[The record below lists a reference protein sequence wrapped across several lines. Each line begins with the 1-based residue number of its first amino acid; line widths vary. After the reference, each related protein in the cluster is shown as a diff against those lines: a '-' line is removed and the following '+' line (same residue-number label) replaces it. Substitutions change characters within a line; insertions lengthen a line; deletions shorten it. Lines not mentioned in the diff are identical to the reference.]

1 MALETK
7 RISIDETAYTAVGT
21 NITAMSATE
30 YRVGSIRAVV
40 VETGGT
46 APLVGTTDY
55 VEWDNRFSYSDDAA
69 DIYMMSPLGQAFIG
83 VVRK

>member
-7 RISIDETAYTAVGT
+7 RISIDEAGYTAVGT

-40 VETGGT
+40 VPAGDT
-46 APLVGTTDY
+46 APLVGEADY
-55 VEWDNRFSYSDDAA
+55 VTWDNRFSYSDEAA
-69 DIYMMSPLGQAFIG
+69 DIYMMSPKGQAFIG
-83 VVRK
+83 LVRK